1 MTPDPLAT
9 QVAWACRILAAHGYE
24 DLTLGHVS
32 ARRDEEHGVMW
43 IKRKGVSLAEVTPGD
58 VLRFPIDGDLESAH
72 DMHLEA
78 VLHTEV
84 YRCRP
89 DVRCVVHGHPV
100 HATALGAAHA
110 DFAFLSNDSVLF
122 KEGLASLEEVPEL
135 IVGRSEGQAV
145 AEALGERSAL
155 LMRNHGVL
163 LVGKDVPWAVL
174 MGITLERA
182 VQMQATAAS
191 LGKLRPVPDEQVERL
206 YDMKYRDAFMS
217 EYWNAWIRELRRD
230 GRDFDMPQDEA

>member
-1 MTPDPLAT
+1 VTPEPLAT

-32 ARRDEEHGVMW
+32 ARRDDEHEVMW
-43 IKRKGVSLAEVTPGD
+43 IKRKGVSLAEVSPAD

-84 YRCRP
+84 YRRRP

-110 DFAFLSNDSVLF
+110 DFAFLSHDAILF
-122 KEGLASLEEVPEL
+122 NQGVASLEQVPEL
-135 IVGRSEGQAV
+135 IVGRGQGQVV
-145 AEALGERSAL
+145 AEALGARSAL

-174 MGITLERA
+174 AAVTLERA

-191 LGKLRPVPDEQVERL
+191 LGELRPVPDDLVEPL
-206 YDMKYRDAFMS
+206 HDMKYRDAFTR
-217 EYWNAWIRELRRD
+217 EYWDAWIRELRRD
-230 GRDFDMPQDEA
+230 GRDADMPQDET